1 VARLALVTGASSGIG
16 RATAQRLVAA
26 GWTVLAGVRNSAD
39 APPQTTPVELDVTDS
54 AAVAAAARQVDGELH
69 GLVNNAGISVAGP
82 LELVPMEDFRRQIE
96 VNLLGQVALTQALL
110 PALRATRGRIV
121 LVSSVGGRVAQ
132 PFLSPYAAS
141 KFGLE
146 AVADS
151 LRVELHRTGVRTAL
165 IEPGAVDTPI
175 WDKGLAGADEL
186 ESRVPPELRDIYAP
200 GIEAM
205 KKFAADAPKRA
216 VPPDKVAEAIEHAL
230 TASRPRTRY
239 VVGREARMMIAL
251 HRLLPDRAF
260 DAVVRR
266 VGGF

>member
-16 RATAQRLVAA
+16 RATAQRLLAA
-26 GWTVLAGVRNSAD
+26 GWTVHAGVRDRAD
-39 APPQTTPVELDVTDS
+39 APDGTTPVELDVTDP
-54 AAVAAAARQVDGELH
+54 AAIAAAASTIGGELH

-82 LELVPMEDFRRQIE
+82 LELVPAEDFRRQID
-96 VNLLGQVALTQALL
+96 VNLLGPVALTQALL
-110 PALRATRGRIV
+110 PALRAARGRIV

-132 PFLSPYAAS
+132 PYLSPYAAS

-151 LRVELHRTGVRTAL
+151 LRNELYRAGVHTAL

-175 WDKGLAGADEL
+175 WDKGLAEADEI
-186 ESRVPPELRDIYAP
+186 EGRIPPELLDLYRP

-205 KKFAADAPKRA
+205 RKFARDAPSRA
-216 VPPDKVAEAIEHAL
+216 VAPEKVAEAIEHAL

-239 VVGREARMMIAL
+239 VVGREAKAMIAA
-251 HRLLPDRAF
+251 RRVLPDRAW